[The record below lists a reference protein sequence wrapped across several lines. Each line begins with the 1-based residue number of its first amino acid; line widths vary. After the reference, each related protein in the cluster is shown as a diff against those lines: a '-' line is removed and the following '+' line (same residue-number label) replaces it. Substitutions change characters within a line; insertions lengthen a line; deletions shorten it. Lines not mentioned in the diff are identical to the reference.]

1 MSMHNMDNIQLVIN
15 NLDKSTLPLFVFVGN
30 VIFLLVTT
38 IVLHHSTQKLRR
50 EYLQVK
56 TMRDDL
62 KAFSVA
68 AIGMGKR
75 VLQLEHRQK
84 NVVENTQTEKVVAYA
99 EPVSQTYDEAA
110 HMARQGKNVESIM
123 HQCSLSHS
131 EAELIFLMNRL
142 DKAG

>member
-1 MSMHNMDNIQLVIN
+1 MENIQLVVN
-15 NLDKSTLPLFVFVGN
+15 NLDQSALPLFVFIGN
-30 VIFLLVTT
+30 VLFLLVTA
-38 IVLHHSTQKLRR
+38 ILLHRMTQKLRR
-50 EYLQVK
+50 EYAQVK

-68 AIGMGKR
+68 AIGMGKK
-75 VLQLEHRQK
+75 VLQLEHQQRRAAENK
-84 NVVENTQTEKVVAYA
+84 PIEKAVSYVEPAN
-99 EPVSQTYDEAA
+99 QTYDEAA

-123 HQCSLSHS
+123 HQCGLSHS

>member
-1 MSMHNMDNIQLVIN
+1 MENIQLVVN
-15 NLDKSTLPLFVFVGN
+15 NLDKSTLPLFVFMGN
-30 VIFLLVTT
+30 VVFLLVTA
-38 IVLHHSTQKLRR
+38 ILLHRMTQKLRR
-50 EYLQVK
+50 EYSQVK

-68 AIGMGKR
+68 AIGMGKK
-75 VLQLEHRQK
+75 VLKLEHQQRRA
-84 NVVENTQTEKVVAYA
+84 VENIQTEKVVSYV
-99 EPVSQTYDEAA
+99 EPVNQSYDEAA

-123 HQCSLSHS
+123 HQCGLSHS

>member
-1 MSMHNMDNIQLVIN
+1 MSTRNMDNIQLITD
-15 NLDKSTLPLFVFVGN
+15 NLDKSALPLFVFIGN
-30 VIFLLVTT
+30 IVFLLVTA
-38 IVLHHSTQKLRR
+38 VLLQRMTQKLRR
-50 EYLQVK
+50 EYSQVK
-56 TMRDDL
+56 VIREDL

-75 VLQLEHRQK
+75 VLQLEHRHT
-84 NVVENTQTEKVVAYA
+84 VENIQTKKVVSYV
-99 EPVSQTYDEAA
+99 EPANQSYDEAA

-123 HQCSLSHS
+123 HQCGLSHS